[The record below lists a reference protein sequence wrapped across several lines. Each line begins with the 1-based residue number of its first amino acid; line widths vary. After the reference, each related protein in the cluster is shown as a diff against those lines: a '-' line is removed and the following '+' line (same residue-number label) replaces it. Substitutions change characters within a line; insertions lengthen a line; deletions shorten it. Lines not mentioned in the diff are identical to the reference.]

1 MKCNQCKNP
10 IEETDT
16 ICQWCGTELIIYSSQ
31 DENHPLKKLQ
41 DNLIAIEQNVRAKM
55 QTKVDNHNKSVS
67 TFDKIFGTK
76 PSLDWDEE
84 LEEQLTI
91 RTCKLQSKLINSFI
105 LPSNPKVLKELVEI
119 ASENYKMSKPNI
131 WNDDSDD
138 IQESKQLL
146 SESWYSL
153 MKRSKSRL
161 GIKDARSNSTKILNY
176 IGRKPNLKLLLIVV
190 GAYILLFGLIAI
202 LKLSE

>member
-1 MKCNQCKNP
+1 VKCNQCKNP